1 MTIVT
6 TGDEEVPRGALQHPG
21 GHLCGGGGPGHR
33 GGGSDHLLRRQQE
46 SHQAGPEDGADRQE
60 TAGPNR
66 DAGHS
71 GQGGTGTVMRLV

>member
-33 GGGSDHLLRRQQE
+33 GGGSDHLL
-46 SHQAGPEDGADRQE
+46 
-60 TAGPNR
+60 
-66 DAGHS
+66 
-71 GQGGTGTVMRLV
+71 